1 MAANIAAS
9 VSSIHG
15 DFEACQAAAFPSA
28 RRFSSAEVSHRM
40 AANNAASIASM
51 AAELPAN
58 HAGTFLF
65 AGRMAAFLTCCYTTA
80 GVASI
85 TQSCLENA
93 QMHSL
98 L

>member
-9 VSSIHG
+9 VSSILG
-15 DFEACQAAAFPSA
+15 DFEACQAAAFLSA
-28 RRFSSAEVSHRM
+28 RRFSSAEVSRRM
-40 AANNAASIASM
+40 VANNAASIASM
-51 AAELPAN
+51 AADLPAY

-65 AGRMAAFLTCCYTTA
+65 AGRMAAFLNCCFGA
-80 GVASI
+80 ASI